1 MTATTGPD
9 TDREE
14 FVRLT
19 DPYRR
24 ELLAHCYRMLG
35 SADEAED
42 LVQETYLRAWRS
54 FEGYEGRASLRTW
67 LHRIATNTCLTAL
80 EGRARRPLPTG
91 LGGPSEAPEGP
102 LSAPLT
108 DVPWLQPLPDA
119 LLDPASVVAARGS
132 LRLAL
137 VAALQH
143 LPARQRAVL
152 ILRDVL
158 AWRASEVAALLGTSE
173 VAVKSAL
180 QRARARLDELAPEE
194 DLVAEPDDV
203 AERAVLDRYMAAFE
217 NADTEAL
224 VGLLQEGV
232 ELEMP
237 PNPEWFA
244 GRRDVLRFLTSRGHH
259 RHGALMLPT
268 RANGQ
273 PATAMYAR
281 DPDGAARPH
290 SVHVLTVRRGAIAR
304 ITAFRDPAVFPL
316 FGLLLEPEHALLV
329 LPGEQS

>member
-1 MTATTGPD
+1 MPATT
-9 TDREE
+9 TDRDE

-35 SADEAED
+35 SVDEAED

-54 FEGYEGRASLRTW
+54 YEGYEGRASLRTW

-80 EGRARRPLPTG
+80 ESRARRPLPAG
-91 LGGPSEAPEGP
+91 LGEPSQAPEEP
-102 LSAPLT
+102 LRTPAT

-119 LLDPASVVAARGS
+119 LVDPATVVAARGS

-137 VAALQH
+137 VAALQN

-158 AWRASEVAALLGTSE
+158 AWRASEVASLLGTSTA
-173 VAVKSAL
+173 AVKSSL
-180 QRARARLDELAPEE
+180 RRARARLDEVAPDE
-194 DLVAEPDDV
+194 DLVVEPEGSADR
-203 AERAVLDRYMAAFE
+203 EVLDRYVAAFE
-217 NADTEAL
+217 RADMDAL
-224 VGLLQEGV
+224 LDLLQDGV

-237 PNPEWFA
+237 PNLEWFH
-244 GRRDVLRFLTSRGHH
+244 GKKDVLLFLRARGHGEG
-259 RHGALMLPT
+259 RYRMLPT

-273 PATAMYAR
+273 PAVVMYVR
-281 DPDGAARPH
+281 GVDGVLRAH
-290 SVHVLTVRRGAIAR
+290 SVQVLSVAGGSLAR
-304 ITAFRDPAVFPL
+304 ITAFIDLAQVDRFGFPR
-316 FGLLLEPEHALLV
+316 V
-329 LPGEQS
+329 LS

>member
-1 MTATTGPD
+1 MT
-9 TDREE
+9 TDRDE

-35 SADEAED
+35 SVDEAED

-54 FEGYEGRASLRTW
+54 YDGYEGRASLRTW

-80 EGRARRPLPTG
+80 ESRARRPLPAG
-91 LGGPSEAPEGP
+91 LGGPSQAPEEP
-102 LSAPLT
+102 LRAPAT
-108 DVPWLQPLPDA
+108 DVPWLQPLPDS
-119 LLDPASVVAARGS
+119 LVDPATVVAARGS

-158 AWRASEVAALLGTSE
+158 AWRAPEVASLLGTSTA
-173 VAVKSAL
+173 AVKSSL
-180 QRARARLDELAPEE
+180 QRARARLDEVAPEE
-194 DLVAEPDDV
+194 DLVQEPGGAADR
-203 AERAVLDRYMAAFE
+203 EVLDRYMAAFE
-217 NADTEAL
+217 RTDMDAL
-224 VGLLQEGV
+224 LDLLQDGV

-237 PNPEWFA
+237 PNLEWFS
-244 GRRDVLRFLTSRGHH
+244 GKKDVLLFLRARGHGEG
-259 RHGALMLPT
+259 RYRMLPT

-273 PATAMYAR
+273 PAVVMYVR
-281 DPDGAARPH
+281 GVDGVLRAH
-290 SVHVLTVRRGAIAR
+290 SVQVLTVERGTLGR
-304 ITAFRDPAVFPL
+304 ITAFIDLAQVDRFGFPR
-316 FGLLLEPEHALLV
+316 V
-329 LPGEQS
+329 LS

>member
-1 MTATTGPD
+1 MPATT
-9 TDREE
+9 TDRDE

-35 SADEAED
+35 SVDEAED

-54 FEGYEGRASLRTW
+54 YEGYEGRASLRTW

-80 EGRARRPLPTG
+80 ESRARRPLPAG
-91 LGGPSEAPEGP
+91 LGEPSGAPEEP
-102 LSAPLT
+102 LRTPAT
-108 DVPWLQPLPDA
+108 DVPWLQPLPDS
-119 LLDPASVVAARGS
+119 LVDPATVVAARGS

-158 AWRASEVAALLGTSE
+158 AWRAPEVASLLGTSTA
-173 VAVKSAL
+173 AVKSSL
-180 QRARARLDELAPEE
+180 QRARARLEEVAPDEE
-194 DLVAEPDDV
+194 LVVEPGGAADR
-203 AERAVLDRYMAAFE
+203 EVLDRYMAAFE
-217 NADTEAL
+217 RADMDAL
-224 VGLLQEGV
+224 LDLLQDGV

-237 PNPEWFA
+237 PNLEWFC
-244 GRRDVLRFLTSRGHH
+244 GKKDVLLFLRARGHGEG
-259 RHGALMLPT
+259 RYRMLPT

-273 PATAMYAR
+273 PAAVMYVR
-281 DPDGAARPH
+281 GVDGVMRAH
-290 SVHVLTVRRGAIAR
+290 SVQILTVEDGTVAR
-304 ITAFRDPAVFPL
+304 ITAFIDVAQVARFGFPR
-316 FGLLLEPEHALLV
+316 V
-329 LPGEQS
+329 LS

>member
-1 MTATTGPD
+1 MPATT
-9 TDREE
+9 TDRDE

-35 SADEAED
+35 SVDEAED

-54 FEGYEGRASLRTW
+54 YEGYEGRSSLRTW

-80 EGRARRPLPTG
+80 ESRARRPLPAG
-91 LGGPSEAPEGP
+91 LGGPSQAPEEP
-102 LSAPLT
+102 LRAPAT
-108 DVPWLQPLPDA
+108 DVPWLQPLPDS
-119 LLDPASVVAARGS
+119 LVDPATVVAARGS

-158 AWRASEVAALLGTSE
+158 AWRAPEVASLLGTSTA
-173 VAVKSAL
+173 AVKSSL
-180 QRARARLDELAPEE
+180 QRARARLDEVAPDE
-194 DLVAEPDDV
+194 DLVVEPEGAADR
-203 AERAVLDRYMAAFE
+203 EVLDRYMAAFE
-217 NADTEAL
+217 RADMDAL
-224 VGLLQEGV
+224 LDLLQDGV

-237 PNPEWFA
+237 PNLEWFR
-244 GRRDVLRFLTSRGHH
+244 GKKDVLRFLHARGHGEGSY
-259 RHGALMLPT
+259 RMLPT

-273 PATAMYAR
+273 PAVVMYVR
-281 DPDGAARPH
+281 GVDGVLRAH
-290 SVHVLTVRRGAIAR
+290 SVQVLTVEGSTLAR
-304 ITAFRDPAVFPL
+304 ITAFIDLAQIARFGFPR
-316 FGLLLEPEHALLV
+316 V
-329 LPGEQS
+329 LS